1 MTQSILAYLGLSTA
15 LATFGC
21 TQSLVVKDPQPVVV
35 SAKPP
40 AEPEAPQPPR
50 VVVKRGRIL
59 IKETINFEADR
70 SVIRNDSFALLDE
83 IVLVINAHTELV
95 KIRIEG
101 HTDST
106 GDPKAN
112 LALSKH
118 RASVVRAYLVEHG
131 VDARRLI
138 AEGFGAE
145 NPIASNDDDDG
156 RAQNRRVVFTVLDRA
171 DTEDGGAL

>member
-1 MTQSILAYLGLSTA
+1 MTQSFLASLGLSAA

-21 TQSLVVKDPQPVVV
+21 TTSLIVKDPQPVVV

-40 AEPEAPQPPR
+40 AEPDAPR
-50 VVVKRGRIL
+50 VVVKKGRIL

-83 IVLVINAHTELV
+83 ITQVINAHTELV

-118 RASVVRAYLVEHG
+118 RASVVRAYLIEHG

-171 DTEDGGAL
+171 DGDEGGAL